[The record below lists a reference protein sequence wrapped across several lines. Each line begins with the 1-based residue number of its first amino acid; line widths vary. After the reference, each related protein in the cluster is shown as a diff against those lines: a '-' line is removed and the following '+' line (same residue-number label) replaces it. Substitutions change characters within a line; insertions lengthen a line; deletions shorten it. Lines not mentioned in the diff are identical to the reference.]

1 VVETNHQFVSV
12 IFLLL
17 LGIGVTYSLAFLAI
31 LSLLAA
37 NVLAGLLVIA
47 VIAISVSKLLG
58 YFSDEKRQSSLA
70 SVS

>member
-1 VVETNHQFVSV
+1 
-12 IFLLL
+12 
-17 LGIGVTYSLAFLAI
+17 LAI